1 MLDNK
6 FVFVV
11 ALLGCVTVVG
21 WLLEKTGVM
30 KPRAEVNA
38 GWAYF
43 RWRLIMLGIVGLAIV
58 FTVLFD
64 RLAA

>member
-11 ALLGCVTVVG
+11 ALLGCVTVAG

-30 KPRAEVNA
+30 KPKAEINP

-43 RWRLIMLGIVGLAIV
+43 RWRLIMLGIIGLASGFV
-58 FTVLFD
+58 VLFD